1 MEINAITEDEVVVI
15 LSRDDVSL
23 INNALNEVCNGIHL
37 DDADLHTRMGFRR
50 DEIQAILKTI
60 NHAGRQMKELG
71 NRRRS

>member
-1 MEINAITEDEVVVI
+1 MEIDAITEDEVVVI

-37 DDADLHTRMGFRR
+37 DDDDLRIRMGFRR
-50 DEIQAILKTI
+50 DEIQAALTTI
-60 NHAGRQMKELG
+60 NQVGREMERLG